1 MELYDTEIRDKYY
14 AAKRELKRLLNELQT
29 ADDIIQVSQI
39 HRAIDDVIRDLVSYK
54 ICDVNQYRDE
64 RARRDC
70 FYMKASLITPN
81 REYIAMD
88 IDAVKNLLSK
98 AESEEPD
105 GKKA

>member
-1 MELYDTEIRDKYY
+1 MELHDSVIQGKYY
-14 AAKRELKRLLNELQT
+14 YRKRELKRLLNELQT

-54 ICDVNQYRDE
+54 TRDVNQYRDE
-64 RARRDC
+64 RARRDR

-88 IDAVKNLLSK
+88 IDAVKDLLSK

>member
-29 ADDIIQVSQI
+29 ADDIIQVSHI
-39 HRAIDDVIRDLVSYK
+39 HRDIDDIIDELVSYK
-54 ICDVNQYRDE
+54 IRDVNQYKDE
-64 RARRDC
+64 RARRNR

-88 IDAVKNLLSK
+88 IEAIKALLK
-98 AESEEPD
+98 TESEETD

>member
-1 MELYDTEIRDKYY
+1 MELYDSVIKDKYY
-14 AAKRELKRLLNELQT
+14 DKKRELKRLLNELQT

-54 ICDVNQYRDE
+54 IRDVNQYRDE
-64 RARRDC
+64 RARRDR
-70 FYMKASLITPN
+70 FYMKASLIEPN

-88 IDAVKNLLSK
+88 IDAVKDLLSK

-105 GKKA
+105 DT